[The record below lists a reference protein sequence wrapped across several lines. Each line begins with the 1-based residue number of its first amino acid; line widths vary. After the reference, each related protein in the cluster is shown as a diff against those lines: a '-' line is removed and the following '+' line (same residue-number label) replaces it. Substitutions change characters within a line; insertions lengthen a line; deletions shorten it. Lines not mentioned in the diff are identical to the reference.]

1 MSLYHHVRDKE
12 DLLDGVCALVMRDFR
27 FPDEDRPW
35 IEVAREGARE
45 WRRVLRAHP
54 NVIALWAERQR
65 PMTDLESLM
74 PMEFALR
81 VIGRAGMDERE
92 GVLVFNVIGG
102 YIMGVV
108 MMEVGAMF
116 SAGTARGGKTL
127 DLNAVHSKLPRPSRS
142 LPPER
147 LPCIVAALP
156 HLAECDPDE
165 QFEFGLDLLLAGI
178 QAEVGARLTA
188 SPQPELRPHL
198 AEDLQRLA
206 QIAVGVVGRHDR
218 AHPRLTLGD
227 RREHDRRAEHPS
239 SNRRTANAA
248 CRSSSR

>member
-1 MSLYHHVRDKE
+1 MPARNRKHGEAETPVRERLTRERIVEAALRIMDEEGLDAVSMRRVAREVGVEAMSLYHHVRDKE

-35 IEVAREGARE
+35 IEVARDGARE
-45 WRRVLRAHP
+45 WRRVLRDHP
-54 NVIALWAERQR
+54 NVIALWADRQR

-81 VIGRAGMDERE
+81 VIGRAGIDERE
-92 GVLVFNVIGG
+92 GVLVFNVLGG

-116 SAGTARGGKTL
+116 SAGTARGGKAV
-127 DLNAVHSKLPRPSRS
+127 DLNAVHSKLPDGAFAQF

-147 LPCIVAALP
+147 LPCIIAALP

-178 QAEVGARLTA
+178 QAR
-188 SPQPELRPHL
+188 
-198 AEDLQRLA
+198 
-206 QIAVGVVGRHDR
+206 VV
-218 AHPRLTLGD
+218 AP
-227 RREHDRRAEHPS
+227 A
-239 SNRRTANAA
+239 
-248 CRSSSR
+248 